1 MIYWKE
7 ECKKL
12 AAAQA
17 KVAVVDSYDENGVP
31 VFVVRAVWQS
41 TGSRSGK
48 NSYWSVVL
56 SEPLSDDCIGVSYSH
71 ILAINDGEKIVCGRL
86 TQYHPA
92 WTLSE
97 EGEQEL
103 VERKYKAMVAIGHNP
118 ADAGFVS
125 FYRLSRE
132 ECEVLKQEYLN
143 GI

>member
-1 MIYWKE
+1 MRDWKE

-12 AAAQA
+12 AEAHA
-17 KVAVVDSYDENGVP
+17 KIVVVDSYDSSGVP
-31 VFVVRAVWQS
+31 VFATRTVRGAVGCRNGRKS
-41 TGSRSGK
+41 F
-48 NSYWSVVL
+48 WSVTLDENL
-56 SEPLSDDCIGVSYSH
+56 SGGCACVAYSH
-71 ILAINDGEKIVCGRL
+71 ILAVNDGEKIDHLRL

-103 VERKYKAMVAIGHNP
+103 VDRKYRAMVAIGHNP

-125 FYRLSRE
+125 FFRVSKEEGERL
-132 ECEVLKQEYLN
+132 KNEYLN

>member
-7 ECKKL
+7 GCKKL

-17 KVAVVDSYDENGVP
+17 MVVVVDSYDASGVP
-31 VFVVRAVWQS
+31 VFATRTVCGAV
-41 TGSRSGK
+41 GSRNGR

-56 SEPLSDDCIGVSYSH
+56 DEKLSDDCVCVAYSH
-71 ILAINDGEKIVCGRL
+71 ILAMNDGDKIKHFRL

-103 VERKYKAMVAIGHNP
+103 VDRKYRAMLAIGHC
-118 ADAGFVS
+118 AGDASFVS
-125 FYRLSRE
+125 FFRLSRE
-132 ECEVLKQEYLN
+132 ECEKLKNEYLN